1 MLGMGGLELQQQL
14 KSLGFKLPI
23 IVMTLKGDMET
34 AVRAMKGG
42 AVDFIEKPFN
52 DEGLLVAINAALALP
67 LGPARDSESMPALR
81 REQPCAARTPAGW
94 RQVRVLPSAAF

>member
-1 MLGMGGLELQQQL
+1 MCGLELQQQL

-42 AVDFIEKPFN
+42 AFHRKT
-52 DEGLLVAINAALALP
+52 L
-67 LGPARDSESMPALR
+67 
-81 REQPCAARTPAGW
+81 Q
-94 RQVRVLPSAAF
+94 